1 MGLKA
6 TVRIKNSEDFKV
18 GDLVIPIPSPSAAL
32 FETYSNEIGLVVDVD
47 PYAPWALEVLINGK
61 VVGMSSYT
69 VKLLSP
75 GEVPTPLEKHEAQ
88 TW

>member
-1 MGLKA
+1 MGLITTIRVK
-6 TVRIKNSEDFKV
+6 KSEDFKV
-18 GDLVIPIPSPSAAL
+18 GDLVIPINAVVAPGESAL
-32 FETYSNEIGLVVDVD
+32 DEIGLVVGVD

-61 VVGMSSYT
+61 VVEVSSYT

-75 GEVPTPLEKHEAQ
+75 GEVPTPSEKHETQ

>member
-1 MGLKA
+1 MRLKA

-18 GDLVIPIPSPSAAL
+18 GDLVIPINAVVAGIKGRD
-32 FETYSNEIGLVVDVD
+32 EIGLVVGVD
-47 PYAPWALEVLINGK
+47 PYAPWALEVLIGGK
-61 VVGMSSYT
+61 VTEVSSYT

-75 GEVPTPLEKHEAQ
+75 GEVPTPSEKHEAQ

>member
-18 GDLVIPIPSPSAAL
+18 GDLVIPNSADARL
-32 FETYSNEIGLVVDVD
+32 FETYSNEIGLVVGVD

-61 VVGMSSYT
+61 VTEVSSYT

-75 GEVPTPLEKHEAQ
+75 G
-88 TW
+88 

>member
-18 GDLVIPIPSPSAAL
+18 GDLVTPISAKEGAL
-32 FETYSNEIGLVVDVD
+32 TTCGTYSNEIGLVVDVD

-61 VVGMSSYT
+61 VFQVNSYT

-75 GEVPTPLEKHEAQ
+75 GEAATPSES
-88 TW
+88 

>member
-6 TVRIKNSEDFKV
+6 TVRIKNSEEFKV
-18 GDLVIPIPSPSAAL
+18 GDLVIPNSANRSL
-32 FETYSNEIGLVVDVD
+32 LETYSNEIGLVVDVD

-61 VVGMSSYT
+61 VVQVSSYT

-75 GEVPTPLEKHEAQ
+75 GEEATPSEKHEAQ